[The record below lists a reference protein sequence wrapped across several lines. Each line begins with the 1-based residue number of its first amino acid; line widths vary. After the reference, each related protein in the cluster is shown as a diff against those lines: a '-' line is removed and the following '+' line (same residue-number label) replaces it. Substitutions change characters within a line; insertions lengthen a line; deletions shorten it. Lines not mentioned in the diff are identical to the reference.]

1 MKIDLEEG
9 RCHLA
14 APCEARQIPWLS
26 CALRILRSDLAAE
39 LSMSDVAASVNQSTA
54 HFFRTFR
61 LTVGQTPH
69 QWRLNVRIA
78 AAQSDLIELP
88 LCTAEIAH
96 KYGFSD
102 QAHFTRIFR
111 RIVGQTPGAWRRIH

>member
-1 MKIDLEEG
+1 ML
-9 RCHLA
+9 
-14 APCEARQIPWLS
+14 Q
-26 CALRILRSDLAAE
+26 SDLAAE
-39 LSMSDVAASVNQSTA
+39 LSMADVAASVNQSVA

-61 LTVGQTPH
+61 LSVGQTPH

-78 AAQSDLIELP
+78 AAQSDLRELP
-88 LCTAEIAH
+88 LCTAEIAQ

-111 RIVGQTPGAWRRIH
+111 RIVGQTPGAWRRTH

>member
-1 MKIDLEEG
+1 MDEG
-9 RCHLA
+9 RGKMA
-14 APCEARQIPWLS
+14 VPCEAPYIPWLS
-26 CALRILRSDLAAE
+26 CALRILQSDLAAE
-39 LSMSDVAASVNQSTA
+39 LSMSDVAASVNQSIA

-61 LTVGQTPH
+61 LSVGQTPH

-88 LCTAEIAH
+88 LCTADIAQ

-111 RIVGQTPGAWRRIH
+111 RIVGQTPAAWRRMH